1 MKSICALVHRPDRD
15 RAFFQR
21 YYEEHHAPFAAR
33 LFPFRGYARNHVDAA
48 EIFGWDTI
56 SEFWVD
62 DPLAPLRV
70 IEGPHA
76 ATLRADEERFLD
88 HARLAPARVEEHVL
102 SPGDP
107 ADAAGRRLAV
117 LLEGA
122 GMDRALDWAR
132 DLARHRAGVALDI
145 VMERGF
151 AERGGAFPADAVL
164 WLAGHDDPGP
174 APAGLA
180 ARLLRTHRCETG
192 MTAAKDHFENEG
204 HA

>member
-21 YYEEHHAPFAAR
+21 YYEDHHAPFAAR

-76 ATLRADEERFLD
+76 AALRADEERFLD

-102 SPGDP
+102 SAGDP
-107 ADAAGRRLAV
+107 ADAGGRRLAV
-117 LLEGA
+117 LLESAASNDLWHG
-122 GMDRALDWAR
+122 RAMGWAR
-132 DLARHRAGVALDI
+132 SLAERRAGVALDI
-145 VMERGF
+145 LIDRN
-151 AERGGAFPADAVL
+151 GGFPADAVL
-164 WLAGHDDPGP
+164 WLPGHDDPGP
-174 APAGLA
+174 PPDELVAQP
-180 ARLLRTHRCETG
+180 LRMHRHETD
-192 MTAAKDHFENEG
+192 MTFNHHDFDNEG